1 MRDIAL
7 LRDLA
12 LRHAPDDGVHETAIH
27 GLALIRSSR
36 QTEPLHLLHQPALCL
51 IVQGAKRVRLAEQAY
66 DYGTAEYLVVS
77 VDLPVS
83 GHVTT
88 ASAAEP
94 YLCIRVDI
102 DTAILASVAA
112 ELPAGRPSQAAE
124 ARGLFLSPTTP
135 ELAEAVLRL
144 VRLVERPDDIA
155 FLAPLALREVY
166 YRLLHGAQG
175 TAVRQIAAAG
185 SQLERVARAIARIKA
200 NYAEPLRIAELAEHA
215 HMSPSALHQH
225 FKAVT
230 AMSPLQYQKRIR
242 LQEARERMVA
252 HGIDAA
258 TAGYQVGYDSPS
270 QFTREYRRLFGDPP
284 ARDAARLRA
293 QMTGVVVP

>member
-12 LRHAPDDGVHETAIH
+12 LRHASGDGVHETPIR
-27 GLALIRSSR
+27 GLALIRGSR
-36 QTEPLHLLHQPALCL
+36 PTEPLHLLHQPALCL
-51 IVQGAKRVRLAEQAY
+51 IVQGAKRVRLAELVY
-66 DYGTAEYLVVS
+66 DYGMAEYLVVS

-102 DTAILASVAA
+102 DTAVLASVAA
-112 ELPAGRPSQAAE
+112 ELPAGRPSQAAG

-144 VRLVERPDDIA
+144 VRLLERPDDIA
-155 FLAPLALREVY
+155 FLAPMSLREVY
-166 YRLLHGAQG
+166 YRLLQGAQG
-175 TAVRQIAAAG
+175 AAVRQIAAAG
-185 SQLERVARAIARIKA
+185 SRLERVARAIARIKA
-200 NYAEPLRIAELAEHA
+200 HYAEPLRIAELAEHA

-242 LQEARERMVA
+242 LQEARERMIA

-293 QMTGVVVP
+293 QVAGAVVA